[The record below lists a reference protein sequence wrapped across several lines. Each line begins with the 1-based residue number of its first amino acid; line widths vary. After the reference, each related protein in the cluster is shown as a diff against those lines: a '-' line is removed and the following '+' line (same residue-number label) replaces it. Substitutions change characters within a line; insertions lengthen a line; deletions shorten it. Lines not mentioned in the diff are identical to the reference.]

1 MLFQIVIMIRPSDQF
16 SFFRV
21 FIHCTKQ
28 KKLFRWRNRSR
39 LNFITLTHIGIK
51 LNTWK
56 DENLWI
62 QQVYH
67 V

>member
-1 MLFQIVIMIRPSDQF
+1 MLFQIVIMISSV
-16 SFFRV
+16 SFAYLFTV
-21 FIHCTKQ
+21 QNK

-39 LNFITLTHIGIK
+39 LNFTHTHIGIK

-56 DENLWI
+56 DEKLWI